1 MTLWLNG
8 KNLTTLIN
16 HMIDRNLI
24 EMTGHVG
31 YGMRPEE
38 RATPRC
44 GRECAS
50 EG

>member
-24 EMTGHVG
+24 EMTGMWV
-31 YGMRPEE
+31 M
-38 RATPRC
+38 A
-44 GRECAS
+44 
-50 EG
+50 